1 MKITLFGATGLI
13 GGSAMREALSRG
25 HEVTVALRDRGK
37 AARLPD
43 GVQVAEADAAS
54 VDDVARVAAGQDLV
68 ISATRPPEGHERL
81 LVVMAQALLRGTCR
95 AGSRLLLVGGA
106 GSLRVPSSGL
116 LVIEDEAYLP
126 RQYRPIAQ
134 ACSDQLAVC
143 QADRNTPWAY
153 ASPPALIAPGDRTGS
168 YRLGEDDLVV
178 DEAGVSRISAEDF
191 AVALLDEAEQPRHL
205 RRRFTAAY

>member
-37 AARLPD
+37 ASLLPD

-126 RQYRPIAQ
+126 RQYPSQIRRLHSQPWRQ
-134 ACSDQLAVC
+134 AHDSSTL
-143 QADRNTPWAY
+143 
-153 ASPPALIAPGDRTGS
+153 
-168 YRLGEDDLVV
+168 
-178 DEAGVSRISAEDF
+178 DF
-191 AVALLDEAEQPRHL
+191 QGCG
-205 RRRFTAAY
+205 

>member
-1 MKITLFGATGLI
+1 MKITLFGATGMI

-106 GSLRVPSSGL
+106 GVVTTTIRLGDALLRHHQKARAGLPGSATGRRQRALHVHQQPSH
-116 LVIEDEAYLP
+116 VCLP
-126 RQYRPIAQ
+126 RYGRARVKTRAQ
-134 ACSDQLAVC
+134 QCA
-143 QADRNTPWAY
+143 
-153 ASPPALIAPGDRTGS
+153 
-168 YRLGEDDLVV
+168 
-178 DEAGVSRISAEDF
+178 
-191 AVALLDEAEQPRHL
+191 H
-205 RRRFTAAY
+205 RRRGLAAAAGGPLFLEEVHAEHPSATKWRLWVRNG